1 MGCSISDS
9 AKKTQYINS
18 SKGSTPSIG
27 GQSCQE
33 PMIRSGE
40 LKKLKPKKY
49 KGGLIRL
56 KEIKDSSI
64 MKRRSQINWYTILL
78 NDILHSS

>member
-9 AKKTQYINS
+9 AKRAKYIDS

-27 GQSCQE
+27 GQSCKE
-33 PMIRSGE
+33 PMIPSGE

-64 MKRRSQINWYTILL
+64 MRRRSQIN
-78 NDILHSS
+78 